1 MMMPKQHG
9 FHMDTTWL
17 GDLKA
22 LSETLNFSRAAQIR
36 NITQPAFGRRIR
48 ALEAWCGAP
57 VVDRAGHR
65 LSLTPAGVVMLAAAG
80 DVLQRL
86 ERARSDIDRAQAAT
100 ATLTFAATHAL
111 SFTFFPAWITGL
123 GAGAATLPMRL
134 LSDNMIR
141 CEQMMRAGE
150 VQFVL
155 CHHYA
160 DSPTGL
166 PEAGFEHVVLAR
178 DRLVPVTGRDGAGR
192 PLHRLPG
199 TPGRPVPQIA
209 FEPSSGMGRIL
220 AAALPSHDEP
230 LHLSPRFSSHLAMAV
245 KAMAMEGKGVGWIHV
260 SLARDELGPRG
271 RLAEG
276 GDGWQVDIDIALFR
290 PRIPLG
296 AQAERFWQLAREA
309 GTGRAVADVPSV
321 P

>member
-1 MMMPKQHG
+1 MMPKQHG
-9 FHMDTTWL
+9 LSMDTTWL
-17 GDLKA
+17 ADLKA
-22 LSETLNFSRAAQIR
+22 LSETLNFSRAAQNR

-48 ALEAWCGAP
+48 ALEAWCGAEI
-57 VVDRAGHR
+57 VDRASYR
-65 LSLTPAGVVMLAAAG
+65 LSLTPAGVMMLAAAD

-86 ERARSDIDRAQAAT
+86 DRARDDIEQAQTAT

-111 SFTFFPAWITGL
+111 SFTFFPAWIKGL
-123 GAGAATLPMRL
+123 GTGAATQPMRL

-141 CEQMMRAGE
+141 CERMMRAGE
-150 VQFVL
+150 AQFLL
-155 CHHYA
+155 CHHHV

-166 PEAGFEHVVLAR
+166 PDAGFNHVVLAR

-199 TPGRPVPQIA
+199 TPARPVPQIA

-220 AAALPSHDEP
+220 AATLPSLNGP
-230 LHLSPRFSSHLAMAV
+230 LHLSPLFSSHLAMAV
-245 KAMAMEGKGVGWIHV
+245 KALAIEGKGVGWIPE
-260 SLARDELGPRG
+260 SLARDELGPGG

-276 GDGWQVDIDIALFR
+276 GDGWHVDVDIVLFR
-290 PRIPLG
+290 PRTPLG
-296 AQAERFWQLAREA
+296 AQAERFWQQVRGAEDARA
-309 GTGRAVADVPSV
+309 AADPPSA